1 MAERI
6 ITITSD
12 FGTKDYYSAAIS
24 GRLLSGIPGAT
35 IVTVSNQI
43 TQYSIHE
50 AAFNLRNAWQYFP
63 EGTIHL
69 ALVNRNHNSEMQY
82 AIVQHNGHYFVGPD
96 NGIFGLL
103 FDEQP
108 KLMLHLS
115 GPEIVSPTFRELD
128 ICTHAAIRIAAGDDI
143 MSLGTQTNSL
153 TEATPFRPVTE
164 NKVIKGMV
172 IYLDNYHNAITNI
185 NRKTFSEMHNGGKYI
200 VRFGKYYTERIA
212 ESYSNVPEGEIIATF
227 GSSGMLEIAM
237 KESSARNLMGIR
249 VNDIVRIDFE

>member
-1 MAERI
+1 LSERI

-24 GRLLSGIPGAT
+24 GRLLSGISGAS

-50 AAFNLRNAWQYFP
+50 AAFNLRNAWAYFP

-82 AIVQHNGHYFVGPD
+82 AIIRHHNHYFIGPD

-108 KLMLHLS
+108 ELMLHLDA
-115 GPEIVSPTFRELD
+115 PETVSPTFRELD

-143 MSLGTQTNSL
+143 LSLGTQVKAL
-153 TEATPFRPVTE
+153 TESTPFRPVTE

-172 IYLDNYHNAITNI
+172 VYLDNYHNAITNI
-185 NRKTFSEMHNGGKYI
+185 NRKIFSEMHSGGKYV

-212 ESYSNVPEGEIIATF
+212 ESYANVPEGEIIATF

-249 VNDIVRIDFE
+249 VNDIVRIEFE